1 MAKTLLISLISVYIL
16 ITYQIN
22 QSFTFTLSDAKYAPL
37 VDVRSALIN
46 EDYHEVIF
54 LREKN
59 MNLF

>member
-22 QSFTFTLSDAKYAPL
+22 QSLAFTLSDAKYAPL